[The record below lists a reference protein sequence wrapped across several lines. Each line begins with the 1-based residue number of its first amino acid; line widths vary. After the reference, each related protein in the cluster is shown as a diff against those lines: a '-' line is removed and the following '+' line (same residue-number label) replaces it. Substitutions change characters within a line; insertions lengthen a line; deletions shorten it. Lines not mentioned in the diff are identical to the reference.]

1 MNCGNSHDNSI
12 HEEIHTDSVQNATD
26 NRVRYHD
33 SEKATGE
40 EVNDCRRERNQEVK
54 DQTEGRR
61 FGSAFKG
68 APSEG
73 PAGDRLQDEDWL
85 SAAPNVTKNAGI
97 GNIQRAGDQPA
108 QKNRLICSRSFHD

>member
-40 EVNDCRRERNQEVK
+40 EVNDCRRERNQAVK
-54 DQTEGRR
+54 DQTEGSGFDASFICAAAER
-61 FGSAFKG
+61 A
-68 APSEG
+68 
-73 PAGDRLQDEDWL
+73 AGHRLQDDSWFPP
-85 SAAPNVTKNAGI
+85 AANVTEDAGI
-97 GNIQRAGDQPA
+97 GNIQRAGNQTA
-108 QKNRLICSRSFHD
+108 Q